1 MRVHVLNYFE
11 KSQLLNDMLPLDR
24 TTLLEQLNSITDKCR
39 DKLFEITQ
47 AKAQGKYFENT
58 EYLTS
63 LKKEIANFQGKI
75 SIIRLEKTQLDSIK
89 KHNSQVDQFT
99 QKFSDKDTLLNV
111 VKDLE
116 IFKENSFMPSQ
127 ESYNQSLTKDEMLD
141 QILYNNKD
149 SMNDAEQELLF
160 HRFKKYMKPVR
171 NQR

>member
-1 MRVHVLNYFE
+1 M
-11 KSQLLNDMLPLDR
+11 
-24 TTLLEQLNSITDKCR
+24 
-39 DKLFEITQ
+39 
-47 AKAQGKYFENT
+47 
-58 EYLTS
+58 
-63 LKKEIANFQGKI
+63 KKEIANFQGKI
-75 SIIRLEKTQLDSIK
+75 SIIRLEKTQLDNIK

-99 QKFSDKDTLLNV
+99 QQFSDKDTLLNV

-171 NQR
+171 N